1 MLAAKSLKNFQA
13 ELSFWS
19 ELRRVRP
26 GEVDIGLGMGGA
38 LLSAGRVNEALELAG
53 QLAASH
59 QEYAQVR
66 LLLAVA
72 QQMSGLRQEA
82 EKSYRAAIALDARLT
97 EAYQGLAALAK
108 DRGDTTTAIAIWT
121 RLASLFPDSASLRF
135 DLVNAY
141 LAAGKPER
149 AYLAIDQLPEKD
161 RDGAAAWHAR
171 GVVLMRLQCPEAA
184 ISAYEN
190 ALAKEFK
197 EADMAWA
204 GIGYAMA
211 SLQRFPEAIAAFTAA
226 GKANPANDIWPFQL
240 AVNLKDGGRATEALP
255 IIATLLTK
263 KPDSADYRRQQG
275 LIFAV
280 LDRPAEAIPALER
293 SLQLNP
299 QQTNVWAVL
308 INTYQVA
315 GRRNEAKEALQK
327 LRAIDTEAAD
337 LAYRERILPFE
348 DTAR

>member
-149 AYLAIDQLPEKD
+149 AISLLINYPKKTGTALP
-161 RDGAAAWHAR
+161 RD
-171 GVVLMRLQCPEAA
+171 M
-184 ISAYEN
+184 
-190 ALAKEFK
+190 
-197 EADMAWA
+197 
-204 GIGYAMA
+204 
-211 SLQRFPEAIAAFTAA
+211 
-226 GKANPANDIWPFQL
+226 L
-240 AVNLKDGGRATEALP
+240 AV
-255 IIATLLTK
+255 
-263 KPDSADYRRQQG
+263 SY
-275 LIFAV
+275 
-280 LDRPAEAIPALER
+280 
-293 SLQLNP
+293 
-299 QQTNVWAVL
+299 
-308 INTYQVA
+308 
-315 GRRNEAKEALQK
+315 
-327 LRAIDTEAAD
+327 
-337 LAYRERILPFE
+337 
-348 DTAR
+348 